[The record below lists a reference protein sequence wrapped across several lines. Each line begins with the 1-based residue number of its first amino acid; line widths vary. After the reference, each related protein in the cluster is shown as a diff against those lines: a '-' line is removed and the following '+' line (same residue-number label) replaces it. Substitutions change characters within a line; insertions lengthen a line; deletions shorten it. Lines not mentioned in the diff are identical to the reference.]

1 MTTSPPVAELAKAV
15 RFLTMD
21 AIEHQKF
28 GHPGTAMGAADQAT
42 VLFTRFMKF
51 DPSDPEWPDRDRF
64 ILSVGHASML
74 LYSVLYLTGYKAMSL
89 DQLKRFR
96 CLGSITAGH
105 PEYDIDA
112 GIEIT
117 TGPLGQGIASGVGMA
132 LAERMLNAR
141 YGDDIVNHYTY
152 VLTGD
157 GCIMEG
163 VAHEAVSVAG
173 HYGLGHLVVFW
184 DDNKIINDGPATMAA
199 TENYEAVFA
208 AKGWHVQHVDGHD
221 PAAIEAAIAAAKA
234 ESRKPSLIRC
244 TTTIGQGAPT
254 KAGAHSTHATPL
266 GPEEVAA
273 ARKLHNWPYEPF
285 QIPNELLSAWREP
298 GQRGAEAR
306 AAWRKRVDALPP
318 AKKAEFERVMT
329 GELPGGWEE
338 TLRAFK
344 KRMAEER
351 PVDPNI
357 VNSGK
362 VIAALADVIPELAG
376 ASADLEKP
384 VACRPESMPYVT
396 RDDFSGRYVQYGIR
410 EHAMGSGANG
420 VVLHRGLK
428 FYAGTYLVFSG
439 YLWPAIRQS
448 ALMRIPTIY
457 VFGDDSIGIG
467 TNGPTHQPVEFFAGL
482 RAVPF
487 LNVYRPAD
495 AVEAAE
501 CWELALNT
509 TDRPSALCFARQPVP
524 TVRTVHTEENLSARG
539 AYVFAEA
546 EGERRVSLL
555 ATGSE
560 VAIAL
565 QARDTLQAEGI
576 PTAVVS
582 MPCWEL
588 FEEQDAAYRARV
600 LGGEGVLRVGI
611 EAAVRQGWDRYIGA
625 DGPFVGMTGFG
636 ASAPVGIL
644 FEHFG
649 FTPEN
654 IAKTVRNAL
663 R

>member
-1 MTTSPPVAELAKAV
+1 MTTTPTATELAKAV

-21 AIEHQKF
+21 AIENQKF

-89 DQLKRFR
+89 DQLKQFR

-141 YGDDIVNHYTY
+141 YGDGIVDHFTY

-173 HYGLGHLVVFW
+173 HYGLGRLIVFW

-199 TENYEAVFA
+199 TEDYEAVFA
-208 AKGWHVQHVDGHD
+208 AKGWHIQHIDGHD
-221 PAAIEAAIAAAKA
+221 AAAIESAIAAAKA
-234 ESRKPSLIRC
+234 VDDKPSLIRC

-266 GPEEVAA
+266 GAEEVAA
-273 ARKLHNWPYEPF
+273 ARQLHGWPYEPF
-285 QIPNELLSAWREP
+285 QVPNEILSAWREP

-306 AAWRKRVDALPP
+306 AEWQKRVDALPP
-318 AKKAEFERVMT
+318 AKKAEFERVMA
-329 GELPGGWEE
+329 GRLPDGWEE

-362 VIAALADVIPELAG
+362 VIAALADVMPELAG

-396 RDDFSGRYVQYGIR
+396 PGRFRGPLRSIRNPRTRHGIGGQR
-410 EHAMGSGANG
+410 RRPAPGPQI
-420 VVLHRGLK
+420 LC
-428 FYAGTYLVFSG
+428 G
-439 YLWPAIRQS
+439 YLS
-448 ALMRIPTIY
+448 
-457 VFGDDSIGIG
+457 G
-467 TNGPTHQPVEFFAGL
+467 
-482 RAVPF
+482 
-487 LNVYRPAD
+487 
-495 AVEAAE
+495 
-501 CWELALNT
+501 
-509 TDRPSALCFARQPVP
+509 
-524 TVRTVHTEENLSARG
+524 
-539 AYVFAEA
+539 
-546 EGERRVSLL
+546 
-555 ATGSE
+555 
-560 VAIAL
+560 
-565 QARDTLQAEGI
+565 
-576 PTAVVS
+576 
-582 MPCWEL
+582 
-588 FEEQDAAYRARV
+588 V
-600 LGGEGVLRVGI
+600 LGLSVAGDSPIGPDAYPGHLRIRRRFHRHRHPMG
-611 EAAVRQGWDRYIGA
+611 RPTNRSNSSPGC
-625 DGPFVGMTGFG
+625 GPCPT
-636 ASAPVGIL
+636 STSTAP
-644 FEHFG
+644 
-649 FTPEN
+649 PMPS
-654 IAKTVRNAL
+654 KPPNAGNW